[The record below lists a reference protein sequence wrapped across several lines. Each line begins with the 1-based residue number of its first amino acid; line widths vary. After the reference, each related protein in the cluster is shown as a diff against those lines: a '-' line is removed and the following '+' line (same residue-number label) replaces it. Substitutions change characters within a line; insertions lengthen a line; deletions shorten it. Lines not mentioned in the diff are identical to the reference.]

1 MDFISNNQI
10 DGGPKVLEQYD
21 EFKEFSDVSKK
32 FLRFAANYLSNG
44 NSDPNNNPSLKSC
57 LLRIPGSVN
66 SKCSQNGIVT
76 ILQK

>member
-44 NSDPNNNPSLKSC
+44 NSDLT
-57 LLRIPGSVN
+57 
-66 SKCSQNGIVT
+66 T
-76 ILQK
+76 ILR